1 MSRMPTQKYP
11 PYAPIDLPDRTW
23 PSRTITRAP
32 LWCSVD
38 LRDGNQA
45 LVEPMGLDRKRR
57 MFVELVKM
65 GFKEIEVGFPSA
77 SQPDFDFVRE
87 LIETDQ
93 IPDDVTIQVLTQAR
107 EHLIRRTF
115 EALGGAKRAIVH
127 LYNSTSTLQR
137 RVVFGL
143 ERPAIRDLAVR
154 GAELCAQLAAGLD
167 GTDVRFEYS
176 PESFTGTELDFALE
190 VCEGVMGAWGASAER
205 KVILNLPAT
214 VEMAAPNVYADQVEW
229 MGRHFSHRDW
239 VVLSLHPHNDR
250 GTAVAAAELGM
261 MAGADRVEGTLF
273 GNGER
278 TGNVDVV
285 TLALNLLTQ
294 GVDPGLEI
302 HDIDALVSVAE
313 HCNRLPVHPR
323 HPYAG
328 GLVFTAFSGSHQDA
342 IRKGFAARR
351 KNGDVE
357 WAVPY
362 LPIDPSDLGRTYEA
376 IIRINSQSG
385 NGGVG
390 YVLETDFGFR
400 LPRDLL
406 VEFSQRVQAQAERSG
421 EEVSPATI
429 YALFESEYLD
439 RADDAGPDAFRFDAR
454 EIAETAAQEGAVA
467 FTASVSRGDDQRRL
481 SCAGA
486 APAAALVAALHLETG
501 LDVFVSHESVDP
513 LRAPDEGFVAY
524 VELTAGVSSPAF
536 GVGLGP
542 SPLVATLVATI
553 RALNHLRALAPGALG
568 GWSDVAVASA
578 S

>member
-1 MSRMPTQKYP
+1 V
-11 PYAPIDLPDRTW
+11 I
-23 PSRTITRAP
+23 I
-32 LWCSVD
+32 SV
-38 LRDGNQA
+38 
-45 LVEPMGLDRKRR
+45 
-57 MFVELVKM
+57 
-65 GFKEIEVGFPSA
+65 
-77 SQPDFDFVRE
+77 
-87 LIETDQ
+87 
-93 IPDDVTIQVLTQAR
+93 
-107 EHLIRRTF
+107 
-115 EALGGAKRAIVH
+115 
-127 LYNSTSTLQR
+127 
-137 RVVFGL
+137 
-143 ERPAIRDLAVR
+143 
-154 GAELCAQLAAGLD
+154 
-167 GTDVRFEYS
+167 
-176 PESFTGTELDFALE
+176 
-190 VCEGVMGAWGASAER
+190 
-205 KVILNLPAT
+205 
-214 VEMAAPNVYADQVEW
+214 
-229 MGRHFSHRDW
+229 
-239 VVLSLHPHNDR
+239 HPHNDR
-250 GTAVAAAELGM
+250 GTGVAAAELAM
-261 MAGADRVEGTLF
+261 MAGAERVEGTLF

-278 TGNVDVV
+278 TGNVDIV

-294 GVDPGLEI
+294 GVDPELEI
-302 HDIDALVSVAE
+302 HDIDALVATAE

-385 NGGVG
+385 KGGVG

-439 RADDAGPDAFRFDAR
+439 RADDAGPDAFRCDAR
-454 EIAETAAQEGAVA
+454 AVAETASPKGAVA
-467 FTASVSRGDDQRRL
+467 FTASVSRGGDQRRL

-486 APAAALVAALHLETG
+486 APAAALVAALHAETG
-501 LDVFVSHESVDP
+501 LDVFVSHESADA

-536 GVGLGP
+536 GVGRGSSALVA
-542 SPLVATLVATI
+542 SLVATS
-553 RALNHLRALAPGALG
+553 RALNHLRVLAPGALG
-568 GWSDVAVASA
+568 RWDAAVASA